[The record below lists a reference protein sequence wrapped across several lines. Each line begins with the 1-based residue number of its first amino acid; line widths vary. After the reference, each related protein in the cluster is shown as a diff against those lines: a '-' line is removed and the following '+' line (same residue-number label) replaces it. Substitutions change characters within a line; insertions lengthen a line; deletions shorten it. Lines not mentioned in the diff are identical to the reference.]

1 MRYRAWREEALV
13 TVMETILATAATAAA
28 LFAGTNLDD
37 MVVLAALN
45 ASSRADGRPVPW
57 QIWAGQYA
65 GLAALVT
72 ISLLAAFG
80 LKLVPESWLW
90 TLGLIPLGLGLSKLL
105 IAIRA
110 HRAGHRASAAVAT
123 GLTGV
128 IGITIANGGDNI
140 AAYTPVF
147 RAIGG
152 SGIAVTLAVF
162 IIGTALWCLAG
173 FWLVSHHKITQMIER
188 WGQWIIPAVFILIG
202 LFIFRKEGI
211 LGF

>member
-1 MRYRAWREEALV
+1 MQA
-13 TVMETILATAATAAA
+13 IFATAATAAG
-28 LFAGTNLDD
+28 LFAGTNIDD
-37 MVVLAALN
+37 MVVLAVLN
-45 ASSRADGRPVPW
+45 ASSHADGRPAAW

-65 GLAALVT
+65 GVAALVA

-80 LKLVPESWLW
+80 LKLVPENWLW
-90 TLGLIPLGLGLSKLL
+90 ILGLIPLGLGLRKLV

-110 HRAGHRASAAVAT
+110 HQAGQRASPAVAT

-128 IGITIANGGDNI
+128 IGVTIANGGDNI

-147 RAIGG
+147 RTMSG

-162 IIGTALWCLAG
+162 VIGIALWCLAG
-173 FWLVSHHKITQMIER
+173 FWLVSRHKTTQVIER
-188 WGQWIIPAVFILIG
+188 WGQWIVPAVFILIG
-202 LFIFRKEGI
+202 LYIFQKEGI

>member
-1 MRYRAWREEALV
+1 MGA
-13 TVMETILATAATAAA
+13 IFATAATAAA
-28 LFAGTNLDD
+28 LFAGTNIDD
-37 MVVLAALN
+37 MVVLAVLN
-45 ASSRADGRPVPW
+45 ASSRADGRPAAW

-65 GLAALVT
+65 GVAALVV

-80 LKLVPESWLW
+80 LKLVPEDWLW
-90 TLGLIPLGLGLSKLL
+90 VLGLIPLGLGLRKLL

-110 HRAGHRASAAVAT
+110 HRAGQRTSPAVAT

-152 SGIAVTLAVF
+152 SGIAVTLVVF
-162 IIGTALWCLAG
+162 IIGTGLWCMTG
-173 FWLVSHHKITQMIER
+173 FWLVSHHKITQLIER

-202 LFIFRKEGI
+202 LYIFQKEGI
-211 LGF
+211 PGL